1 MQLEE
6 LVEPPWRVAFV
17 PEQLMQLFCSKLG
30 WYDRLLHGTQGL
42 RPVFENVPGSQG
54 SEKKKKKKKK
64 KKKTD

>member
-30 WYDRLLHGTQGL
+30 WYDRLLHGKQGF
-42 RPVFENVPGSQG
+42 RPVLENVPGWQG
-54 SEKKKKKKKK
+54 SEKKCRLKG
-64 KKKTD
+64 TVD